1 MTGMSSK
8 RKLSNEDKKAVGL
21 DLYLNTDKSQNE
33 ICNIISVTP
42 KTFSKWKNDGDWELL
57 KQAQTITSKNIIFN
71 LYKKA
76 HDESLKDDMSADKM
90 IKIATSIEK
99 LSDRRVTIA
108 QIINVFQEFT
118 TYAFNKD
125 ADLAKQINVMQKE
138 FVEYKIEQ
146 GQ

>member
-1 MTGMSSK
+1 
-8 RKLSNEDKKAVGL
+8 
-21 DLYLNTDKSQNE
+21 
-33 ICNIISVTP
+33 
-42 KTFSKWKNDGDWELL
+42 
-57 KQAQTITSKNIIFN
+57 
-71 LYKKA
+71 
-76 HDESLKDDMSADKM
+76 MSADKM

>member
-1 MTGMSSK
+1 MSSK

-33 ICNIISVTP
+33 ICTIISVTP
-42 KTFSKWKNDGDWELL
+42 KTFSKWKIDGDWELL

-76 HDESLKDDMSADKM
+76 HDESLKDDMNADKM

-99 LSDRRVTIA
+99 LSDRKVTIA

-146 GQ
+146 GQW

>member
-1 MTGMSSK
+1 MSSK
-8 RKLSNEDKKAVGL
+8 RKLSNDDKKAVAL

-33 ICNIISVTP
+33 ISNIVSVTP
-42 KTFSKWKNDGDWELL
+42 KTLSNWKNNGDWELL

-76 HDESLKDDMSADKM
+76 HDESLKDDMNADKM

-138 FVEYKIEQ
+138 FVEHKLEQ
-146 GQ
+146 GK

>member
-1 MTGMSSK
+1 MSSK

>member
-1 MTGMSSK
+1 MSSK

-33 ICNIISVTP
+33 ICTIISVTP

-76 HDESLKDDMSADKM
+76 HDESLKDDMNADKM

-99 LSDRRVTIA
+99 LSDRKVTIA